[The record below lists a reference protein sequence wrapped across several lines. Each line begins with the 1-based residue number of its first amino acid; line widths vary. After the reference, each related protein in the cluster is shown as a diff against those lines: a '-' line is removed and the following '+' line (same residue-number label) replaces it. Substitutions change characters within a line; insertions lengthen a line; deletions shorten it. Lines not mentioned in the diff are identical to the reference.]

1 MNWIVMILLVQ
12 LCEMQRIQR
21 SHSFWVPHRSNP
33 SNQHSLPLSS
43 LFLLRVP
50 LLDRSQ
56 FRSALWKGRSWIIWW
71 NDSMILWTTYF
82 DCFPIFFDLHGVSL
96 ILYTGIWLTS
106 REDIFSKWTST
117 ALFWTMCIWG
127 GFQWMVLGI
136 IKTKVVI
143 SVYEASCTRD
153 SSFHPQHRLLQ
164 FYFLLL

>member
-1 MNWIVMILLVQ
+1 MILLVQ

-96 ILYTGIWLTS
+96 ILYTWYLINFQGRYLFKMDMHCTVLNNVYLGRLPMNGVGDHKDKS
-106 REDIFSKWTST
+106 GHFSLWGFLHLSSSST
-117 ALFWTMCIWG
+117 LNNT
-127 GFQWMVLGI
+127 
-136 IKTKVVI
+136 
-143 SVYEASCTRD
+143 
-153 SSFHPQHRLLQ
+153 LLQ
-164 FYFLLL
+164 FFLLL